1 VVVHEHELPAGYLG
15 MTDHARKVIW
25 LDSRLT
31 DAEKRSTL
39 AHELGHLTLDTY
51 VYGALVTALEPV
63 VDAWAARKLISI
75 SGLLSA
81 MNWSEQLCE
90 VAEELFVSEHMV
102 RTRLRT
108 LTDEEKI
115 LVMRSV
121 RRIA

>member
-1 VVVHEHELPAGYLG
+1 